1 MSDNVTIT
9 GTTIA
14 ADDISGVQ
22 YQRTKIVWGV
32 DGTATDVS
40 ASNPLPITGSLTVDS
55 EFPAAGALADA
66 AANPT
71 TTKVG
76 SHVLFYNGTTWDRAT
91 GTLANGL
98 DVDVTRVQGTVTV
111 DSELPSA
118 GSLADATANPT
129 APAVGSHLLAYNG
142 TTWDR
147 VISTQGALKAASVML
162 SSGSLVVE
170 NAASGATDS
179 NSGSAH
185 GASASLQFNG
195 SSYERQRG
203 NTEGALLASSVRA
216 TDTNSANQTNYNARG
231 VIIYI
236 NVDIAAAGETVTPK
250 LYLRDTT
257 SSADFLIWTGAAI
270 NVSGLKAYLFYP
282 GTTSTS
288 YTEAVDIAIS
298 RSWYLT
304 MDHSASGNWT
314 YSASYSYIL

>member
-118 GSLADATANPT
+118 DSLADATANPT

-142 TTWDR
+142 ATWDR
-147 VISTQGALKAASVML
+147 VISTQGALKVAPVML

-185 GASASLQFNG
+185 GAAASLQFNG

-231 VIIYI
+231 VLIYI
-236 NVDIAAAGETVTPK
+236 NVSAVAAGETVVPK

-257 SSADFLIWTGAAI
+257 SSVDFLIWTGAAI
-270 NVSGLKAYLFYP
+270 DATGLKAYLFYP
-282 GTTSTS
+282 GTVSTR
-288 YTEAVDIAIS
+288 YTQAVDIAIS

>member
-250 LYLRDTT
+250 LY
-257 SSADFLIWTGAAI
+257 
-270 NVSGLKAYLFYP
+270 
-282 GTTSTS
+282 
-288 YTEAVDIAIS
+288 
-298 RSWYLT
+298 
-304 MDHSASGNWT
+304 MDWRG
-314 YSASYSYIL
+314 Y